1 MLPCKHTLAIA
12 RTAVSTFHLFE
23 SYKLDEKDSAAHLM
37 RQFWF
42 STFLSMAWELHG
54 NCFL

>member
-23 SYKLDEKDSAAHLM
+23 SYKLDEDSAAHLM

-42 STFLSMAWELHG
+42 SAFLSMAWELHG